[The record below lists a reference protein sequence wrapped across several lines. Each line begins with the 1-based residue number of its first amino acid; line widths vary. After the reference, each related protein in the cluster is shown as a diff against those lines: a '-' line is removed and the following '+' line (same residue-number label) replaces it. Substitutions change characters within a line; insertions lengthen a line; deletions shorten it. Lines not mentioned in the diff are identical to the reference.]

1 MKKFSTIYN
10 MIFGSHLYGTA
21 LPTSDT
27 DYKEIILPDLEDLL
41 LGGSIT
47 NSFTSTGNHH
57 SKNSSVDVD
66 CEFIPLHN
74 MLDGFISGQSFAI
87 EMVYGALSP
96 NVKNKHFTD
105 SRFLEVCQHLADNFL
120 TSNISALM
128 GYISSQS
135 IKYGVKGRRLKEIE
149 NVLAIFEVQKLNYE
163 RLNEIPRDVLEN
175 DTIKKEYVHYGMY
188 LGVSKTEN
196 DPCLIILDKIYPLT
210 IKIDEAIER
219 ITKQIRSYGH
229 RAITSAN
236 VGGADF
242 KALSHAV
249 RIAYQIIELLET
261 HKLEFPLKSSQVVMD
276 IKAMQYSLDY
286 VIQLLETLINRIDE
300 LQTQKTLPSKEE
312 IFEDFLQYKKDTL
325 LSFYE
330 PQMEK
335 LLNRFTLTVSTG
347 PIPALVYCSK

>member
-1 MKKFSTIYN
+1 MKKFTTVYN
-10 MIFGSHLYGTA
+10 MIFGSHLYGTS

-27 DYKEIILPDLEDLL
+27 DFKEIILPDLEDLL
-41 LGGSIT
+41 LGHSIA
-47 NSFTSTGNHH
+47 NSFTSTGNKH

-66 CEFIPLHN
+66 CEYIPLHN
-74 MLDGFISGQSFAI
+74 MLDGFISGQSFAL
-87 EMVYGALSP
+87 EMVFGALSP
-96 NVKNKHFTD
+96 NVTNKHFTD
-105 SRFLEVCQHLADNFL
+105 PMFLEVCQHLADNFL

-135 IKYGVKGRRLKEIE
+135 VKYGAKGKRLKQIE
-149 NVLAIFEVQKLNYE
+149 NVLTIFEAQKLNYE
-163 RLNEIPRDVLEN
+163 RLYEIPHEILEN
-175 DTIKKEYVHYGMY
+175 DDIKKEYVHYGTY
-188 LGVSKTEN
+188 LGVSKIEN

-229 RAITSAN
+229 RTITSAN

-261 HKLEFPLKSSQVVMD
+261 HKLEFPLKNANVVMD
-276 IKAMQYSLDY
+276 IKAMQYPLNF
-286 VIQLLETLINRIDE
+286 VIQLLDILIDRIDV

-325 LSFYE
+325 LRFYK

-335 LLNRFTLTVSTG
+335 LLNQFST
-347 PIPALVYCSK
+347 

>member
-1 MKKFSTIYN
+1 MKNYTSVYK
-10 MIFGSHLYGTA
+10 MIFGSHLYGTS

-27 DYKEIILPDLEDLL
+27 DFKEIILPDLQDLL
-41 LGGSIT
+41 LGGSIN
-47 NSFTSTGNHH
+47 NSFTSTGNDT
-57 SKNSSVDVD
+57 SKNGVDDVD
-66 CEFIPLHN
+66 CEYIPLHN

-96 NVKNKHFTD
+96 SVKNKHF
-105 SRFLEVCQHLADNFL
+105 SNIQFLEVCQHLADNFL

-149 NVLAIFEVQKLNYE
+149 KVLVIFEQQKTKYE
-163 RLNEIPRDVLEN
+163 RLHEIPHDILEN
-175 DTIKKEYVHYGMY
+175 DIIKKEYVRYGTY

-229 RAITSAN
+229 RTITSAN
-236 VGGADF
+236 IGGADF

-261 HKLEFPLKSSQVVMD
+261 HKLEFPIKNAHIVMD
-276 IKAMQYSLDY
+276 IKAMEYSLDY
-286 VIQLLETLINRIDE
+286 VIQLLDTLINRIDE

-312 IFEDFLQYKKDTL
+312 VFDDFLQYKKDTL
-325 LSFYE
+325 LCFYK
-330 PQMEK
+330 PQMESLLNQFK
-335 LLNRFTLTVSTG
+335 LL
-347 PIPALVYCSK
+347 